1 MKRFIGF
8 SVALGLVFAVN
19 GLANATDFA
28 QTGKVDVIAAL
39 SVAQNTEL
47 DFGAVSAND
56 GTITLDSA
64 DTITSDPAGISV
76 GAVAVASGEY
86 TITGQSG
93 NVVTVTLTPGSQP
106 AGLVLSSFTA
116 DQPLGTITL
125 TAGTATIKVGAD
137 LQVIAASVTT
147 GNDKVLNF
155 TLGVTYN

>member
-28 QTGKVDVIAAL
+28 QTGKVDVILAL
-39 SVAQNTEL
+39 SVVQDTEL
-47 DFGAVSAND
+47 DFGTVSAND

-64 DTITSDPAGISV
+64 DTISADPSGISA
-76 GAVAVASGEY
+76 GGTIASGEY
-86 TITGQSG
+86 TISGQSG

-125 TAGTATIKVGAD
+125 TGGNATIKVGAD